1 MQFDTKIAVV
11 LHEDLAT
18 WQRLNVTAFLVSG
31 IAAGGGV
38 VGEPYE
44 DADGR
49 RYLPMFRQPVMVY
62 RAGGTDLH
70 GVLDR
75 AAARGV
81 VPAVFTRELFA
92 TGHDD
97 DNRAAVKAVGSADL
111 DLVGLAFRAPRRDAD
126 RVLKGLALHP

>member
-1 MQFDTKIAVV
+1 MQFYTKIAVV
-11 LHEDLAT
+11 LRGDLAT
-18 WQRLNVTAFLVSG
+18 WQRLNVTAFLLSG
-31 IAAGGGV
+31 IAAGEGM

-49 RYLPMFRQPVMVY
+49 RYLAMFRQPVMVY
-62 RAGGTDLH
+62 QAGGPDLH
-70 GVLDR
+70 AVLGR
-75 AAARGV
+75 AAGRGV

-97 DNRAAVKAVGSADL
+97 DNRAAVKAVATADL

-126 RVLKGLALHP
+126 RLLKGLALHP